1 MDVAAGAQARP
12 ADPLGL
18 CSFLCGIIA
27 IAISAVLWMQQ
38 VSPSIPLAG
47 YGYELSHGGALWDQA
62 VWLICIL
69 GGGAML
75 AGFLSTIGGRA
86 RWTTSAGIAA
96 GTLSLV
102 YPALVLFDL
111 IDAPLRPILF

>member
-1 MDVAAGAQARP
+1 MQQAR
-12 ADPLGL
+12 
-18 CSFLCGIIA
+18 
-27 IAISAVLWMQQ
+27 
-38 VSPSIPLAG
+38 PSIPLAG
-47 YGYELSHGGALWDQA
+47 YGYELSHGGPLWEQA
-62 VWLICIL
+62 VLLVGVL
-69 GGGAML
+69 GAASIL

-86 RWTTSAGIAA
+86 RWTSSVGIAA